1 MVQPALAIE
10 GFCDPKFKAVQDVFA
25 QNWELFAEVG
35 ASVAATVD
43 GVPVFDLWG
52 GWADAARERPWQR
65 DTIVVVASTTKGLTG
80 ICGNIA
86 IDRGLL
92 DPEAPAATYWPEFAA
107 NGKGDVPVKYLFNHT
122 VGLPDL
128 APGVNILDWEEVVES
143 LAAAAPKWTP
153 GTKLAYHSITYG
165 FLVGELVRRV
175 TGQSLG
181 SFLRSEVCEPLG
193 ADAWIG
199 LPEALDERVAELVG
213 ADVGGDPQFRR
224 AEIPAGNGHT
234 NARALA
240 RIYSALACGGS
251 IDGVHLLSKQAID
264 DATFASVTGPWE
276 GGLEQVIAMFPALY
290 SLRFSRGFKM
300 NSTFTWMGPNSNAF
314 GDAGSG
320 GSISFA
326 DPVARVSFG
335 YAQNAHLGPEAGI
348 NSRPGRVIQAL
359 YECL

>member
-1 MVQPALAIE
+1 MVKIE
-10 GFCDPKFKAVQDVFA
+10 GFCDPQFKAVQDAFVE
-25 QNWELFAEVG
+25 NWDLFAEVG

-43 GVPVFDLWG
+43 GKPVFDLWG
-52 GWADAARERPWQR
+52 GWSDAAKTRPWDR
-65 DTIVVVASTTKGLTG
+65 DTIVVVASTSKGLTG
-80 ICGNIA
+80 ICGNMV

-92 DPEAPAATYWPEFAA
+92 DSEEPAATYWPEFAA

-128 APGVNILDWEEVVES
+128 PEGVDILDWEAMVTA

-153 GTKLAYHSITYG
+153 GTKLAYHAVTYG

-181 SFLRSEVCEPLG
+181 TFLRSEVCEPLG

-199 LPEALDERVAELVG
+199 LPEALDDRVAEVVG
-213 ADVGGDPQFRR
+213 DYYDSPEFRR
-224 AEIPAGNGHT
+224 AEIPAGNGFT
-234 NARALA
+234 NGRALA
-240 RIYSALACGGS
+240 RIYAAVACGGS
-251 IDGVHLLSKQAID
+251 VDGVHLFSKQTIE

-276 GGLEQVIAMFPALY
+276 GGLEQVAALY
-290 SLRFSRGFKM
+290 PTLYTLRFARGFKM
-300 NSTFTWMGPNSNAF
+300 NSSFTWMGPNSNAF

-326 DPVARVSFG
+326 DPTARVSFG
-335 YAQNAHLGPEAGI
+335 YAQNAHLGPKADI
-348 NSRPGRVIQAL
+348 KSRPGRVIQAL
-359 YECL
+359 YDAL